1 MNIEKYNKSSFKA
14 DLRSTVMECEAM
26 RQDTNNP
33 VDITLGEY
41 VKKKYDVDLNS
52 YMEELGIDVSRDTV
66 NNIFTQPPSDT
77 EARWLVP
84 EIYRSALRLGM
95 RKAPIYGSVII
106 GEQGVAQTT
115 FKVPHWNMSD
125 ATPEYVGEAETIK
138 KGNVSFGQK
147 TMEIRKMGKGIT
159 IPYEVKQY
167 VPINIV
173 GIYLQ
178 DFGIKLGMGLDN
190 LAIDCLINGEQLDGS
205 ESCAVIGVATT
216 NTLAYKDLLKVW
228 VRLSRLGRMGNTIIA
243 GETMAIDTLDL
254 AEFKDRKTG
263 TTDATLL
270 MKSPIPTSV
279 NYFVH
284 GSVPSNQSIIVDS
297 SATMIKY
304 NAQPLLVESE
314 KIVSNQTESTYASL
328 TSGFG
333 IVYRDGRIIV
343 DRSINI
349 SGNNFPT
356 WMDADTAENSVN
368 IE

>member
-1 MNIEKYNKSSFKA
+1 MDLEKYNKSTYRA
-14 DLRSTVMECEAM
+14 ELRETVMECEAM
-26 RQDTNNP
+26 RSDANNP

-41 VKKKYDVDLNS
+41 IKKKYDTDFNS
-52 YMEELGIDVSRDTV
+52 YLEDLGIDSSRDTV
-66 NNIFTQPPSDT
+66 NNIFTKPTVDQ

-95 RKAPIYGSVII
+95 RKAPIFSSIII
-106 GEQGVAQTT
+106 GEQSVTQTS

-147 TMEIRKMGKGIT
+147 TIEIRKMGKGIT

-205 ESCAVIGVATT
+205 ESCAVIGVATV

-228 VRLSRLGRMGNTIIA
+228 IRLSRLGRFGNTIIA
-243 GETMAIDTLDL
+243 GENMAIDTLDL
-254 AEFKDRKTG
+254 DEFKNRKQG

-270 MKSPIPTSV
+270 LKSPVPNSV

-284 GSVPSNQSIIVDS
+284 GSVPTNQSIIVDS
-297 SATMIKY
+297 SSTLIKY

-328 TSGFG
+328 TTGFG

-343 DRSINI
+343 DRSIAFSSN
-349 SGNNFPT
+349 GFPT